1 MTTGTRTNK
10 KVGIS
15 LIGVGYWGPNLLR
28 NIASIPQ
35 ADIQYVCDLD
45 KTRLKEVAR
54 LYPSIKTT
62 QDSSVVVKDA
72 KTDAVFIATPVRTHY
87 PLAKM
92 FLEAGKHVLVEKPMA
107 DSVVHAEELVKIAE
121 RKKRILCVD
130 HTFIYT
136 PAVQKMKTLV
146 DSKELG
152 ELFYF
157 DSVRANLGL
166 FQNDVN
172 VLWDLATH
180 DLAIMDYVIGKDPTE
195 VMAIGSSHIRKGMH
209 NIVYVTVRYPGNLL
223 GHIHVNWLA
232 PVKLRLTILSGYNK
246 MVSYND
252 LEPVEKIKIYDRSIT
267 FKQNLENIN
276 LSKYQ
281 YRVGDIHSPRLDD
294 VEALRVLVEHF
305 IISILT
311 KKKPLTDGIAGK
323 RVVTILEAAQKS
335 LDTNSSFVPINY
347 SK

>member
-1 MTTGTRTNK
+1 MPRTNHTPP
-10 KVGIS
+10 VGIS
-15 LIGVGYWGPNLLR
+15 LVGVGYWGPNLLR
-28 NIASIPQ
+28 NISSLPNAKL
-35 ADIQYVCDLD
+35 QYVCDLD
-45 KTRLKEVAR
+45 EERLKQIKR
-54 LYPSIKTT
+54 LYPSVKTT
-62 QDSSVVVKDA
+62 KDITDLA
-72 KTDAVFIATPVRTHY
+72 KDKDTDAVFVATPVRTHY

-92 FLEAGKHVLVEKPMA
+92 LLENKKHVLVEKPMA
-107 DSVVHAEELVKIAE
+107 DSVVHAEELVQLANKN
-121 RKKRILCVD
+121 KLTLMVD

-136 PAVQKMKTLV
+136 PAVQKMKKLV
-146 DSKELG
+146 ETKELG
-152 ELFYF
+152 DLFYF

-180 DLAIMDYVIGKDPTE
+180 DLAIMDYVLGQDPLE
-195 VMAIGSSHIRKGMH
+195 VRAIGASHIRKDMH

-267 FKQNLENIN
+267 YKQDLNNVN

-281 YRVGDIHSPRLDD
+281 YRVGDINSPRLDD
-294 VEALRVLVEHF
+294 VEALHGLVVHF
-305 IISILT
+305 IHSIQNKT
-311 KKKPLTDGIAGK
+311 KPITDGLAGL
-323 RVVTILEAAQKS
+323 RIVTLLEAAQKS
-335 LDTNSSFVPINY
+335 LDTNGVPVPVSLKNL
-347 SK
+347 